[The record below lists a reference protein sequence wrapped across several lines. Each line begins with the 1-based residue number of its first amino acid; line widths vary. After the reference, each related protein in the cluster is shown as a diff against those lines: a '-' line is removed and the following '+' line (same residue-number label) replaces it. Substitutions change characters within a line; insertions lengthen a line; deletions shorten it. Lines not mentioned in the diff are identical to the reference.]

1 MSESNMKPFLDFQRV
16 GHVAV
21 LTMNRIETMNAL
33 SDDDAIDSLVD
44 ACTLINGDESIRAA
58 VLTGSGRAFSAGG
71 NLKTIRNQLGAGL
84 GAPVL
89 SQSAYR
95 KGIQRVPLAF
105 QALEV
110 PVIAA
115 VNGYAIGAGND
126 LACMC
131 DIRIASE
138 KACFAES
145 FVKLGLSPGDGGA
158 WLLPRAM
165 NRSRAMEMIYTGRMI
180 TAQQALEWNLVSQVV
195 SPESLMSCALELGQ
209 EIAANPPQALRLTKR
224 LMRESEQ
231 SSLATVLEMS
241 AAFQAL
247 LHHTDDHEQA
257 LRVHLEWPRRGSTG
271 TAISASSDF

>member
-1 MSESNMKPFLDFQRV
+1 MKPFLDLQRV

-44 ACTLINGDESIRAA
+44 ACTLVNGDESIRAV
-58 VLTGSGRAFSAGG
+58 VLTGSGDAFSAGG
-71 NLKTIRNQLGAGL
+71 NLKTIRDQLGAGL
-84 GAPVL
+84 GAPLL
-89 SQSAYR
+89 SQQAYR

-110 PVIAA
+110 PIVAA

-145 FVKLGLSPGDGGA
+145 FVKLGLAPGDGGA

-180 TAQQALEWNLVSQVV
+180 TAQQALEWNLVSRVV
-195 SPESLMSCALELGQ
+195 SPDKLMACTMELAQ
-209 EIAANPPQALRLTKR
+209 EIAANPSQALRLTKR

-231 SSLATVLEMS
+231 STLATMLEMS

-257 LRVHLEWPRRGSTG
+257 LQDFLARPRREAPGATTNTS
-271 TAISASSDF
+271 

>member
-1 MSESNMKPFLDFQRV
+1 MKPFLDFQRV

-58 VLTGSGRAFSAGG
+58 VLTGSGEAFSAGG

-180 TAQQALEWNLVSQVV
+180 SAQQALEWNLVSRVV
-195 SPESLMSCALELGQ
+195 SPESLMICAMELAQ

-231 SSLATVLEMS
+231 NSLATVLEMS

-257 LRVHLEWPRRGSTG
+257 LRGLLERPRRGSAG
-271 TAISASSDF
+271 AVNSAE